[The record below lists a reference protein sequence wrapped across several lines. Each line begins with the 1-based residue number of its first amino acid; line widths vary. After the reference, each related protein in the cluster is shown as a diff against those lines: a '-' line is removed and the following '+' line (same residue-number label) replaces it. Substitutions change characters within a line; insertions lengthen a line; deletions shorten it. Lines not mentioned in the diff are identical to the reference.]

1 MKTVKI
7 LHSSDW
13 HLGKRLFKQSRA
25 EEHKEFLQYLLKYLK
40 ENSIDILIIA
50 GDIFDSP
57 HPPHE
62 SIQQFFDFLAET
74 AKLNIESI
82 IIAGNHDSG
91 VFIESPSPIV
101 KNLGIHV
108 SGQLIE
114 DKKINISKT
123 KILIERNGI
132 KINFSLIPYFRN
144 WELETL
150 ALERKIDLDTS
161 ENIIKLIEDVFIE
174 TKDERADYNILVS
187 HHLFGP
193 YGLSGSEQGIGLL
206 LNDSIPINI
215 CTKHFDYT
223 ALGHIHKRQA
233 FTANNRSVVYSGSPF
248 PMRFSESINK
258 SFELIE
264 ISSESLTHKKIEL
277 PILRNFIRIQLSSST
292 WNEDFE
298 KFKSNY
304 SKKGSF
310 TPFVEVQMT
319 LDEVVPGLFEN
330 IKNRIEDEIGLLIS
344 FTTTMIQDQ
353 TESKSVSN
361 ILSKLHNIE
370 ELFSDFYKSKYPE
383 SEINQELLSK
393 FHECLEETRSINRG
407 IES

>member
-40 ENSIDILIIA
+40 ENSIYILIIA

-91 VFIESPSPIV
+91 VFIESPSPID

-108 SGQLIE
+108 AGQLIE
-114 DKKINISKT
+114 DKKINISKA
-123 KILIERNGI
+123 KISIEKNGI

-161 ENIIKLIEDVFIE
+161 ENIIKLI
-174 TKDERADYNILVS
+174 IL
-187 HHLFGP
+187 
-193 YGLSGSEQGIGLL
+193 
-206 LNDSIPINI
+206 
-215 CTKHFDYT
+215 
-223 ALGHIHKRQA
+223 
-233 FTANNRSVVYSGSPF
+233 
-248 PMRFSESINK
+248 
-258 SFELIE
+258 
-264 ISSESLTHKKIEL
+264 
-277 PILRNFIRIQLSSST
+277 
-292 WNEDFE
+292 
-298 KFKSNY
+298 
-304 SKKGSF
+304 
-310 TPFVEVQMT
+310 
-319 LDEVVPGLFEN
+319 
-330 IKNRIEDEIGLLIS
+330 
-344 FTTTMIQDQ
+344 
-353 TESKSVSN
+353 
-361 ILSKLHNIE
+361 
-370 ELFSDFYKSKYPE
+370 
-383 SEINQELLSK
+383 
-393 FHECLEETRSINRG
+393 
-407 IES
+407 